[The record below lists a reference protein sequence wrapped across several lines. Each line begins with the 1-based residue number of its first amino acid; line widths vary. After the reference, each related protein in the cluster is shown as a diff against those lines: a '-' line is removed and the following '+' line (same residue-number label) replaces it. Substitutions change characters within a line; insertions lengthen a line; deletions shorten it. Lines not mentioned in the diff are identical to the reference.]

1 MSPARAGRF
10 FTTEPPGKAMEFHL
24 KASRAKLRDW
34 HSHTIAGESQAPE
47 EEAMVHRKLVVK
59 FFPLF
64 QIFSSS
70 GSSLQSRNKPWT
82 HYGALG
88 KSLPPL
94 GPGVNIPIPQME
106 SIAQRTILSA
116 NRMTTP
122 REPLGNWVLSLWE
135 VWFNGHKLGQTL
147 RDGDDRKA
155 WCATVHWVEKSWTW
169 LDRTTTI
176 VGVGRKV

>member
-1 MSPARAGRF
+1 
-10 FTTEPPGKAMEFHL
+10 
-24 KASRAKLRDW
+24 
-34 HSHTIAGESQAPE
+34 
-47 EEAMVHRKLVVK
+47 MVHRKLVVK

-70 GSSLQSRNKPWT
+70 GSILQSRNKPWT

-122 REPLGNWVLSLWE
+122 REPWEIWVLSLWE
-135 VWFNGHKLGQTL
+135 V
-147 RDGDDRKA
+147 
-155 WCATVHWVEKSWTW
+155 
-169 LDRTTTI
+169 
-176 VGVGRKV
+176 